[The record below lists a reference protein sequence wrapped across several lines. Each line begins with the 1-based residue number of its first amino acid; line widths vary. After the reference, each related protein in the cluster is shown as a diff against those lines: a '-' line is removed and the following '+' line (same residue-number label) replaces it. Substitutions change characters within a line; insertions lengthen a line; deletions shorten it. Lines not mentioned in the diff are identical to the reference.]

1 MPLFGSSSP
10 FDPDV
15 EKVTD
20 EKNTTEDW
28 GLILEICDKVSRGK
42 PGSPKDCLRAIV
54 KRVNHRVPHV
64 SMQSLTLLNACVKN
78 CGHAFHLE
86 VSSREFVQEAKTMI
100 HNRAHPKVADKLKEL
115 IKDWAHN
122 EFKEDPSLSLI
133 PSLYQELKR
142 EGHHFPSSADKPSKK
157 SVPMEALKNP
167 DAVTSTREEE
177 DILKAIELSLK
188 ETSGSP
194 AARKNS
200 SGATGASASL
210 YPAASSI
217 SSGSANAAGDVVR
230 KVRALYDFE
239 AAEHNELSF
248 KEGELVSVL
257 DDSDPNWW
265 KGANWRGEGL
275 FPANF
280 VTTDLNVKPEE
291 EEEEDDGGAGASVE
305 AGAAAAAEVLT
316 IDEEKIN
323 KTLAMLQNAD
333 PTEEIEKDP
342 ADLVTFEEQCHK
354 MGPLIDTE
362 LEKIDRKHMT
372 IMELNQKLVDA
383 LQMYHSLMKMP
394 PMAGGATYMAPPPYQ
409 MPPPGSIP
417 GSYPTTMAPP
427 AVGGYVSAPPP
438 YAAYNPGMPN
448 GVGADYTQ
456 PPPPPSSNGDA
467 PHTSAPPT
475 AFPPQQQ
482 QPPGN
487 PPAPTT
493 SAPYHQQPPQ
503 QQQSSATVT
512 SGYQPAGDPN
522 TNPTVSSAAGGQSLP
537 PPPYTSAPP
546 PAHVSA
552 GNAPAPPPPQV
563 TTSAQNGDRGY
574 DSAPSGPPMMFNPGA
589 GMAMQGHYAPAPPQP
604 LL

>member
-86 VSSREFVQEAKTMI
+86 VSSREFVQEAKTLI
-100 HNRAHPKVADKLKEL
+100 HNRAHPKVTDKLKEM

-122 EFKEDPSLSLI
+122 EFRDDPSLSLI

-142 EGHHFPSSADKPSKK
+142 EGQTFPSSSSERPSKSK
-157 SVPMEALKNP
+157 VSSEALKNP

-194 AARKNS
+194 AARKSS
-200 SGATGASASL
+200 SGGAGTGASSSL
-210 YPAASSI
+210 YPTASAA
-217 SSGSANAAGDVVR
+217 SGSANAVSDVIR
-230 KVRALYDFE
+230 KVKALYDFE

-248 KEGELVSVL
+248 KEGELISVL

-280 VTTDLNVKPEE
+280 VTTDLNAKPEE
-291 EEEEDDGGAGASVE
+291 EESEESDGGAGA
-305 AGAAAAAEVLT
+305 AGAEAAAAAASEVLT

-333 PTEEIEKDP
+333 PTGEIEKDP
-342 ADLVTFEEQCHK
+342 AELVTYEDQCHK

-394 PMAGGATYMAPPPYQ
+394 PMAGGAPYMAPPPYQ
-409 MPPPGSIP
+409 MPPPGNM
-417 GSYPTTMAPP
+417 GGGYAPP
-427 AVGGYVSAPPP
+427 MPPPNVGGYVSAPPP
-438 YAAYNPGMPN
+438 YAAYNSGIPN
-448 GVGADYTQ
+448 GGADYTQ
-456 PPPPPSSNGDA
+456 PLPPSSNGDSSQTTAA
-467 PHTSAPPT
+467 PTT
-475 AFPPQQQ
+475 AFPPTSQQ
-482 QPPGN
+482 QPPPPGTTH
-487 PPAPTT
+487 PPAPAT
-493 SAPYHQQPPQ
+493 SAPYQPP
-503 QQQSSATVT
+503 ATAT
-512 SGYQPAGDPN
+512 SGYQVNANADPTTSSAAVASGGSQPPSQAYTTSQPAH
-522 TNPTVSSAAGGQSLP
+522 SAAGG
-537 PPPYTSAPP
+537 APMP
-546 PAHVSA
+546 SQAPSDR
-552 GNAPAPPPPQV
+552 GFENAPAGGQ
-563 TTSAQNGDRGY
+563 
-574 DSAPSGPPMMFNPGA
+574 MMYNPGSG
-589 GMAMQGHYAPAPPQP
+589 GMPMPGHYAPAPPQP

>member
-42 PGSPKDCLRAIV
+42 PGAGKDCLRSIV

-64 SMQSLTLLNACVKN
+64 SMQALTLLNACVKN

-86 VSSREFVQEAKTMI
+86 VSSRDFVQEAKSLI
-100 HNRAHPKVADKLKEL
+100 HNRANLKVYDKLKEM
-115 IKDWAHN
+115 IRDWAHN
-122 EFKEDPSLSLI
+122 EFKDDPSLSLI
-133 PSLYQELKR
+133 PSLYHELKK
-142 EGHHFPSSADKPSKK
+142 EGHVFPSSSSEKPSKTK
-157 SVPMEALKNP
+157 VSSEALKNP
-167 DAVTSTREEE
+167 DAVSSTREEE

-194 AARKNS
+194 TARKNS
-200 SGATGASASL
+200 SGGGGAGASASL
-210 YPAASSI
+210 YPTASAGG
-217 SSGSANAAGDVVR
+217 GSANAVSDVIR
-230 KVRALYDFE
+230 KVKALYDFE

-248 KEGELVSVL
+248 KEGELISVL

-280 VTTDLNVKPEE
+280 VTTDLNAKPEE
-291 EEEEDDGGAGASVE
+291 EHEEESDGGAGAAAE
-305 AGAAAAAEVLT
+305 ASAAAAAEVLT

-333 PTEEIEKDP
+333 PTGEIEKDP
-342 ADLVTFEEQCHK
+342 AELVIFEDQCHK

-383 LQMYHSLMKMP
+383 LQMYHSLMKIP
-394 PMAGGATYMAPPPYQ
+394 PMAGGAPYMAPPPYQ
-409 MPPPGSIP
+409 MPPPGTMGGGYAP
-417 GSYPTTMAPP
+417 PMAPP
-427 AVGGYVSAPPP
+427 NAGGYVSAPPP
-438 YAAYNPGMPN
+438 YAAYSNVQN
-448 GVGADYTQ
+448 GVPEYSQ
-456 PPPPPSSNGDA
+456 PLPHPPSSNADSV
-467 PHTSAPPT
+467 HTTAATTT
-475 AFPPQQQ
+475 AFSPPPSQQA
-482 QPPGN
+482 PGN
-487 PPAPTT
+487 THPPAPTT
-493 SAPYHQQPPQ
+493 SVPYQPHPAVTMGYQVTASTDPSGTPAAVSSVGNQQPQ
-503 QQQSSATVT
+503 QPYSA
-512 SGYQPAGDPN
+512 PAH
-522 TNPTVSSAAGGQSLP
+522 SAAGGASVPSQ
-537 PPPYTSAPP
+537 
-546 PAHVSA
+546 
-552 GNAPAPPPPQV
+552 
-563 TTSAQNGDRGY
+563 
-574 DSAPSGPPMMFNPGA
+574 APSGPANDRNYDNATAGAQMMYNPSGG
-589 GMAMQGHYAPAPPQP
+589 GMSVPGHYAPAPPQP